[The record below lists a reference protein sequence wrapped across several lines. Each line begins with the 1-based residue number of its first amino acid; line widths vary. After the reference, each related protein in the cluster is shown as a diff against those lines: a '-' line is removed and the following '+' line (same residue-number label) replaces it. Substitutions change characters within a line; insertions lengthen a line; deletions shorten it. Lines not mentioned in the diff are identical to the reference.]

1 MNFKSDNIGSISSE
15 IVQAIIE
22 ANKGNQLSY
31 GADDYSLELNKQ
43 MSKIFEKDVIV
54 YLTSTGTAANSL
66 ALSALVKPYEAIY
79 CINESH
85 INTDECGAPELFTN
99 GARLVL
105 VESDVNGKIDTSFLE
120 GKILASLSRTP
131 HGQRPGCISITQA
144 TECGT
149 VYSIEELKKIH
160 NIANKYNIPIHMDG
174 ARFANSIATLNCKPA
189 EVTWKVGVD
198 VLCFGATKNGAMCAE
213 AIVFFNHEYAKNFDY
228 LQKRAGQL
236 MSKTRFFACQFLAYL
251 EHDLW
256 LKNSERANSMAKQLT
271 KIFNDHSIEIV
282 YPVESNELFVTFP
295 KDLFEYLKERK
306 CGFYDWSTS
315 KIRNDLYR
323 FVTSCF
329 TSNDDMLAFNDC
341 LIDYEGQ
348 LQNNKGL
355 TYSQMMTLRREL

>member
-1 MNFKSDNIGSISSE
+1 MNFKSDNIGSISTE
-15 IVQAIIE
+15 IIKSIIE
-22 ANKGNQLSY
+22 ANKGNQPSY
-31 GADDYSLELNKQ
+31 GADDYSLTLNKQ

-79 CINESH
+79 CISESH

-105 VESDVNGKIDTSFLE
+105 TDSDVNGKVDITSLE
-120 GKILASLSRTP
+120 AKILESLSRIP

-149 VYSIEELKKIH
+149 VYSIEELKKIQ

-174 ARFANSIATLNCKPA
+174 ARFANSISTLNCKPA
-189 EVTWKVGVD
+189 DVTWKIGVD
-198 VLCFGATKNGAMCAE
+198 VLCFGATKNGALCAE
-213 AIVFFNHEYAKNFDY
+213 AIVFFNHKYAKNFEY

-251 EHDLW
+251 ENDLW
-256 LKNSERANSMAKQLT
+256 LKNSGRANLIAKELAKVFQ
-271 KIFNDHSIEIV
+271 NHSIEIV

-295 KDLFEYLKERK
+295 ITLFEYLKEK
-306 CGFYDWSTS
+306 NCGFYDWSTS
-315 KIRNDLYR
+315 KIRSDLYR

-329 TSNDDMLAFNDC
+329 TSSDDILSFNEC
-341 LIDYEGQ
+341 LNEYK
-348 LQNNKGL
+348 NL
-355 TYSQMMTLRREL
+355 T

>member
-1 MNFKSDNIGSISSE
+1 MNFKSDNIGSISTE
-15 IVQAIIE
+15 IVQAIIK
-22 ANKGNQLSY
+22 ANKGNQPSY
-31 GADDYSLELNKQ
+31 GADDYSLELNRQ

-66 ALSALVKPYEAIY
+66 ALSALVEPYESIY
-79 CINESH
+79 CISESH

-105 VESDVNGKIDTSFLE
+105 VESDDSGKIDTGSLE
-120 GKILASLSRTP
+120 RKILESLSRVP

-149 VYSIEELKKIH
+149 VYSLEELKNIQ
-160 NIANKYNIPIHMDG
+160 NIATKYNIPIHMDG
-174 ARFANSIATLNCKPA
+174 ARFANSIAALNCKPA
-189 EVTWKVGVD
+189 ELTWKVGVD

-213 AIVFFNHEYAKNFDY
+213 AIVFFNHEYARDFDY

-256 LKNSERANSMAKQLT
+256 LKNSERANLMAKQLAQV
-271 KIFNDHSIEIV
+271 FQDHNIEIA
-282 YPVESNELFVTFP
+282 YPVESNELFVIFSTE
-295 KDLFEYLKERK
+295 LFDYLKEK
-306 CGFYDWSTS
+306 NCGFYDWSTS
-315 KIRNDLYR
+315 KFRNNLYR

-329 TSNDDMLAFNDC
+329 TSDDDISDFNNC
-341 LIDYEGQ
+341 LLEYVRPD
-348 LQNNKGL
+348 
-355 TYSQMMTLRREL
+355 